1 MQTPP
6 EHLTILKNAGV
17 VLLIAGMID
26 IMFMIY
32 SIAKQI
38 PYSSSLNIFAVVGG
52 IFLLKGN
59 LRAASI
65 IRWGAAFALSA
76 LLATLVIAPL
86 ILPINLTFTA
96 IKLNP
101 GPLVWS
107 FVVSLFFMG
116 LLWWLFMQL
125 SKSPVLAARAAA
137 GRKVRNM
144 YIPVILGAA
153 LAVSVGIASMLM
165 QRSDSAIK
173 AVDLVQQRLG
183 TDYRYHVASLKYKSS
198 SEGSFVSGV
207 VTAWN
212 SGEIIDIPFQWQE

>member
-1 MQTPP
+1 MQTPT

-17 VLLIAGMID
+17 ALLIAGMID

-52 IFLLKGN
+52 VFLLKGN

-96 IKLNP
+96 MRLNP
-101 GPLVWS
+101 GHMAWS
-107 FVVSLFFMG
+107 FAVSLFFMG

-125 SKSPVLAARAAA
+125 SKSSVLEARAAA

-144 YIPVILGAA
+144 YIPAVLGAA
-153 LAVSVGIASMLM
+153 LAASLGIASMFM
-165 QRSDSAIK
+165 QRSDAAIR
-173 AVDLVQQRLG
+173 AVDLVQQQLG
-183 TDYRYHVASLKYKSS
+183 TDYRYHVASLKYRSS
-198 SEGSFVSGV
+198 SEGSFVFGV

-212 SGEIIDIPFQWQE
+212 SGQIIDIPFQWQE